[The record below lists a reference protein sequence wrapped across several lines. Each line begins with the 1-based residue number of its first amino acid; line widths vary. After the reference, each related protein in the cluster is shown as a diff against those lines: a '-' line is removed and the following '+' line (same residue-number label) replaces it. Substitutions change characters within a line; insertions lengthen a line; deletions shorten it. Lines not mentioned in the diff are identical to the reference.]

1 MNKADKEIL
10 RRAYGCRDIRQE
22 FRQFSPVTQRKV
34 DFLEYIENIHRESRR
49 DEELSLDDMIEIM
62 NWALERD
69 LNGGDEALRLAYDVF
84 WRPQV
89 RNLSDESPED
99 KSFFA
104 KYLQQLSEK
113 GWKDENI
120 ETIEIQTRNL
130 IRRTTEF
137 AAQSPDKLCSA
148 LVVGHVQ
155 SGKTSNYCA
164 DINYWLTEAMNC
176 TGVGYN
182 TFVVLTDNN
191 SSLGVQTQMRLKKD
205 IIPIKE
211 WSEEFVFDDELGPT
225 VENDTAHARKH
236 GGFIVIDENDEI
248 YRNQECNDRLTYDD
262 ARNMF
267 FTPILQEN
275 NGKRC
280 LVHTAI
286 KNSRQIK
293 RFTDVIFAQNSPYC
307 DNIHG
312 VVIIDDEADI
322 ITPTITARGN
332 DGAVR
337 RRILQLITKF
347 QEKSIPV
354 AYIAFTATPYANILN
369 IPPSDEK
376 NPLFPHIIQILD
388 TPAEYFGT
396 AEILG
401 NAGDPPKW
409 IHKLPNDEKPVANG
423 ELSNDLKRAVA
434 WFLCTV
440 AARRIKG
447 SDDENIHPVSMM
459 IHASNLTAKSKEIIK
474 KVKEYVHQDNK
485 SAVLDLCRSVWNL
498 KNNVTPLDLPPNYPG
513 RIAAEPYDLSF
524 DDLREEIENLLV
536 ENSSDNNKTFT
547 KGLNFRLLIGK
558 SGKQATFHY
567 PVTDDEKADSG
578 SYPAFIIVGGNCI
591 SRGLTLEGL
600 TSVYFVRN
608 TQYSDTLL
616 QFARWNG
623 YRHGYEILPR
633 IWIKEDLIE
642 LFREAAYMEN
652 YTRRKLKE
660 QFSRNT
666 DHWVSGVRVYGLPN
680 AGLMPT
686 GRMRAASIRRNNSLN
701 YDSNVVPNDPETW
714 ESSVSKTAGFVAD
727 LGAVPEK
734 NCDGNYLWEGVD
746 GETALTYLKD
756 MSGFYPRSESLNSLL
771 LNEEKLRDDKIKWNV
786 AFIPLQIEG
795 DKTPSPA
802 REDFGFF
809 AGKPMRTGKHESR
822 HNGQSFGS
830 KHVHAGFKDYVADIP
845 GAGRSGMTKQMIT
858 DALKENNKENDVL
871 ILLYLYET
879 DESWDG
885 IRNEDKGK
893 PIILLSVRWI
903 CNDRH
908 LIYSIELGTE
918 DVQEDVD
925 IAAEEQSEDSHADA
939 KNRVEEH
946 TYTLDFPES
955 DEENVVDPTALD
967 VHCNFTIDD
976 NGEYVCTQINA
987 DSTLDDRAKEYLQ
1000 VQGYELQIGE
1010 EKKLLAAVKLN
1021 NIPANDLARG
1031 LTGKDPD
1038 QDKVWWCD
1046 SNDEN
1051 LKLVQG

>member
-1 MNKADKEIL
+1 MNEADKEIL
-10 RRAYGCRDIRQE
+10 RRAYDCRDRRRE
-22 FRQFSPVTQRKV
+22 FRQFSPVTQTKVEYLEDIEKIHQKSDRK
-34 DFLEYIENIHRESRR
+34 
-49 DEELSLDDMIEIM
+49 LSLDDMIEIM

-69 LNGGDEALRLAYDVF
+69 PNGGYEALRLAYNVF
-84 WRPQV
+84 WEPQKFD
-89 RNLSDESPED
+89 LSDEPRED
-99 KSFFA
+99 KSFFG
-104 KYLQQLSEK
+104 KYLQQLREK
-113 GWKDENI
+113 GWKDENVK
-120 ETIEIQTRNL
+120 TIEIQTRKL
-130 IRRTTEF
+130 IGRTAEL
-137 AAQSPDKLCSA
+137 AERSPKKLCSA

-164 DINYWLTEAMNC
+164 DINYWLTEAMNS

-191 SSLGVQTQMRLKKD
+191 SSLGVQTKMRLKKD

-211 WSEEFVFDDELGPT
+211 WPETFPFDKLNLGA
-225 VENDTAHARKH
+225 VTALAKEH
-236 GGFIVIDENDEI
+236 GGFIVVDDDDAILKISECRAILENNDE
-248 YRNQECNDRLTYDD
+248 
-262 ARNMF
+262 ARRMF
-267 FTPILQEN
+267 FTPVLQEELET
-275 NGKRC
+275 KRC

-286 KNSRQIK
+286 KNSKQIK

-322 ITPTITARGN
+322 ITPTITAKGN

-337 RRILQLITKF
+337 KRILQLIEKF

-354 AYIAFTATPYANILN
+354 AYIAFTATPYANLLN

-401 NAGDPPKW
+401 TAGDPPKW

-423 ELSNDLKRAVA
+423 ELSDDLKRAVA

-447 SDDENIHPVSMM
+447 SDDGNIHPVSMM

-474 KVKEYVHQDNK
+474 KVKEYVQDNK

-513 RIAAEPYDLSF
+513 RIAVETYDLSF
-524 DDLREEIENLLV
+524 DDLRKEIENLLT
-536 ENSSDNNKTFT
+536 ENSSDNNTTFT

-567 PVTDDEKADSG
+567 PVADKEKAASG

-591 SRGLTLEGL
+591 SRGLTIEGM

-660 QFSRNT
+660 QFNRNT
-666 DHWVSGVRVYGLPN
+666 DHWKSGVRVYGLPN

-701 YDSNVVPNDPETW
+701 YDSNVVPNDPATW
-714 ESSVSKTAGFVAD
+714 ESSVIRTAGFVKD
-727 LGAVPEK
+727 FGFVPEP
-734 NCDGNYLWEGVD
+734 NEDGNYLWSNVD
-746 GETALTYLKD
+746 RETALTYLKY
-756 MSGFYPRSESLNSLL
+756 MSGCYPRSESLNSLL

-786 AFIPLQIEG
+786 AFIPLQREG
-795 DKTPSPA
+795 DKTLSPQ
-802 REDFGFF
+802 EENFGFF
-809 AGKPMRTGKHESR
+809 SGRPMRTGMHELR

-845 GAGRSGMTKQMIT
+845 GVGQQGMTKQMII
-858 DALKENNKENDVL
+858 DALKKNNKENDVL

-903 CNDRH
+903 CDDRK

-925 IAAEEQSEDSHADA
+925 IAAEEQPEDSHADA
-939 KNRVEEH
+939 KIWVEHH

-955 DEENVVDPTALD
+955 EEGNDVAPTALD

-976 NGEYVCTQINA
+976 NGEYVCTQINS

-1000 VQGYELQIGE
+1000 GQGYNLLIGE
-1010 EKKLLAAVKLN
+1010 ENKLLEAVKLN

-1031 LTGKDPD
+1031 LTGKDPGD
-1038 QDKVWWCD
+1038 EVWWCD

-1051 LKLVQG
+1051 SKLVQA

>member
-1 MNKADKEIL
+1 M
-10 RRAYGCRDIRQE
+10 R
-22 FRQFSPVTQRKV
+22 
-34 DFLEYIENIHRESRR
+34 
-49 DEELSLDDMIEIM
+49 
-62 NWALERD
+62 
-69 LNGGDEALRLAYDVF
+69 DVF

-89 RNLSDESPED
+89 RVLSDESPED

-104 KYLQQLSEK
+104 KYLQQLREK
-113 GWKDENI
+113 GWKDGNV
-120 ETIEIQTRNL
+120 ETIECQTRNL

-211 WSEEFVFDDELGPT
+211 WSEEFSFDELGPT

-236 GGFIVIDENDEI
+236 GGFIVIDEKDEI
-248 YRNQECNDRLTYDD
+248 YKNQECNDRLTYDD
-262 ARNMF
+262 AHNMF

-286 KNSRQIK
+286 KNSKQIK

-322 ITPTITARGN
+322 ITPTITAKGN

-337 RRILQLITKF
+337 KRILQLIKKF
-347 QEKSIPV
+347 QENDIPV

-401 NAGDPPKW
+401 TAGDPPKW
-409 IHKLPNDEKPVANG
+409 IHKLPNNENPVANG
-423 ELSNDLKRAVA
+423 ELSDDLKRAVA

-474 KVKEYVHQDNK
+474 KVKEYVQDNQ
-485 SAVLDLCRSVWNL
+485 SAVLDLCRSVWEL
-498 KNNVTPLDLPPNYPG
+498 KSNVTPRDLPTNYPG
-513 RIAAEPYDLSF
+513 RIAVERYELTF
-524 DDLREEIENLLV
+524 DEIREEIKNLLGK
-536 ENSSDNNKTFT
+536 ESSDSNNKFT
-547 KGLNFRLLIGK
+547 EGLNFRLLIGK
-558 SGKQATFHY
+558 SGNQTTFHY

-642 LFREAAYMEN
+642 LFREAAYMED
-652 YTRRKLKE
+652 YTRLKLKE
-660 QFSRNT
+660 QFNRST

-701 YDSNVVPNDPETW
+701 YDSNVVPNDPATW
-714 ESSVSKTAGFVAD
+714 ESSVIRTASFVRELVD
-727 LGAVPEK
+727 IPQK
-734 NCDGNYLWEGVD
+734 NADGNYLWKNVNQ
-746 GETALTYLKD
+746 ETALNYLKYI
-756 MSGFYPRSESLNSLL
+756 SGLYPRSESLNSLL

-845 GAGRSGMTKQMIT
+845 GAGRSGMTKKMIT

-903 CNDRH
+903 CDDRK

-925 IAAEEQSEDSHADA
+925 IAAEEHPEDPHADA
-939 KNRVEEH
+939 RIWVEHH
-946 TYTLDFPES
+946 TYTLDFPEIEDGS
-955 DEENVVDPTALD
+955 DSTELSVS
-967 VHCNFTIDD
+967 CNFTIDAA
-976 NGEYVCTQINA
+976 GHYICTQINA
-987 DSTLDDRAKEYLQ
+987 DSTLDDRAVEYLRE
-1000 VQGYELQIGE
+1000 QGYELLIDE
-1010 EKKLLAAVKLN
+1010 EYKLQTAVKLD
-1021 NIPANDLARG
+1021 NIFADDLVRG

-1038 QDKVWWCD
+1038 RDEVWWCD
-1046 SNDEN
+1046 SDDEN